1 MLSHRWGLV
10 KVMCVVVRIV
20 RRMVLGVRRDD
31 MVIVLMVAGY
41 MLTVR
46 IIDHMVLI
54 PLSGMTAMMRRVSVP
69 SAVMTVLRERSS
81 GN

>member
-1 MLSHRWGLV
+1 
-10 KVMCVVVRIV
+10 
-20 RRMVLGVRRDD
+20 MVLGVRRDD
-31 MVIVLMVAGY
+31 MVVVLMVAGH

-69 SAVMTVLRERSS
+69 AAMMAVLRERSS
-81 GN
+81 GAEGQDTNDGERREDEA